1 MQKTL
6 MPFQTFKTFGKVE
19 KNNLV
24 SKVKKKVIKLG
35 DPIFAGKYGT

>member
-19 KNNLV
+19 KNHLV
-24 SKVKKKVIKLG
+24 SKVKKSNKLG